1 MPAPA
6 QNSATIREQA
16 ADWWAR
22 LDGGSLDENEL
33 KEFQRWLNA
42 SLEHRLAYSELENL
56 WGELDGLAKV
66 ETSVAP
72 KSKPPAKRAL
82 APLIFGLA
90 LAAGLAAIWLSPHLQ
105 LWNADL
111 QTGRGEIRSFTLSDG
126 STVHLNRASALD
138 IQIDETR
145 RELHLLRGE
154 AAFEVSPDR
163 NRPFRVYAAG
173 GSVTALGTAF
183 NVKLAE
189 EGAEVTVTEHRVW
202 VEFGNGRQTAEID
215 EGLAAGYDAE
225 HGLSQ
230 AKAADIG
237 AATAWRRHRLVFQ
250 NRPLDEVVAELAHYY
265 PGVLLIQDA
274 DLRQRRVNGVFR
286 IDDPL
291 AAIAALETALQ
302 LHTTRFGDYL
312 ILLHR

>member
-16 ADWWAR
+16 AAWWAR
-22 LDGGSLDENEL
+22 LDGGSVDANEL

-42 SLEHRLAYSELENL
+42 SLEHRSAFSELETL

-66 ETSVAP
+66 AP
-72 KSKPPAKRAL
+72 RSKPPAKRAL

-90 LAAGLAAIWLSPHLQ
+90 LAASLAAIWLSPYLQ

-126 STVHLNRASALD
+126 STVHLNRASAVD
-138 IQIDETR
+138 VQIDETR

-291 AAIAALETALQ
+291 AAITALETALQ
-302 LHTTRFGDYL
+302 LHTTHFGDYL

>member
-1 MPAPA
+1 MSEPIPH
-6 QNSATIREQA
+6 SVTIREQA

-22 LDGGSLDENEL
+22 LDGGSVDDNEL
-33 KEFQRWLNA
+33 AEFQVWL
-42 SLEHRLAYSELENL
+42 SRSSEHRLAYRELEAL
-56 WGELDGLAKV
+56 WGELDGLATV
-66 ETSVAP
+66 PISRAARS
-72 KSKPPAKRAL
+72 KSARRGL
-82 APLIFGLA
+82 GPLVLGMA
-90 LAAGLAAIWLSPHLQ
+90 LAAGLAALWLSPYMR
-105 LWNADL
+105 LWSADL

-126 STVHLNRASALD
+126 STVQLNRASAVE

-145 RELHLLRGE
+145 RELRLLRGE

-163 NRPFRVYAAG
+163 NRPFRVYAGG

-189 EGAEVTVTEHRVW
+189 DGAEVTVTEHRVR
-202 VEFGNGRQTAEID
+202 VEFGNGRQAAELE
-215 EGLAAGYDAE
+215 EGLAAVYDAE

-230 AKAADIG
+230 AKAADVG

-250 NRPLDEVVAELAHYY
+250 NRPLDEVVAELADYY
-265 PGVLLIQDA
+265 PGILLIQDA
-274 DLRQRRVNGVFR
+274 ELRQRRVNGVFR
-286 IDDPL
+286 TDDPL

-302 LHTTRFGDYL
+302 LHSTRFGDYL